1 MKTITVP
8 AEAGRLNEV
17 SGFIE
22 EELERLN
29 CPLKAR
35 MGIALAVEEI
45 FVNIASYAY
54 APAGGQVEIGL
65 EVAGQA
71 EGGQGK
77 AGQPRQALIR
87 FQDSGRP
94 FNPLVRE
101 DADVTLTAEEREPGG
116 LGILLVKKNMD
127 EVNYTHEAGKNTLT
141 LIKRL

>member
-45 FVNIASYAY
+45 FVNIVSYAY

-65 EVAGQA
+65 EV
-71 EGGQGK
+71 

-101 DADVTLTAEEREPGG
+101 DADVTLAAEEREPGG

>member
-45 FVNIASYAY
+45 FVNIVSYAY

-65 EVAGQA
+65 EV
-71 EGGQGK
+71 

-94 FNPLVRE
+94 FNPLARE
-101 DADVTLTAEEREPGG
+101 DADVTLAAEERKPGG

-141 LIKRL
+141 LLKRL